1 MSRPTTR
8 VLELLALLQ
17 DRGRVSGPE
26 LAERLGVDLRTVR
39 RYVEKLA
46 ELGLPVEASRGRNG
60 GYRLAPGW
68 KLPPLM
74 LSDDEAVAVVL
85 GLLAARR
92 DGLATTEPAVDG
104 ALEKV
109 RRVLPA
115 ELRDRVRALE
125 RALGFSAA
133 TWPPPTPAP
142 AAPPL
147 GSAPPAPAAP
157 PLGSAPPAPA
167 APPVPLGAAPTPPAT
182 ETVLALS
189 DAIGRERRVE
199 LRYVRRDGEH
209 STRQL
214 DPYGIVF
221 HRGRWYLT
229 GHDHGRDALRTL
241 RLDRIEQVR
250 LLRRAAPPP
259 AGFDPVGAVARS
271 LAQAPWRWQVEV
283 ELDAPLEEVRRFVP
297 PHFAELE
304 RRGARVV
311 LRARAERLD
320 GMARLLAGLGAPL
333 RVIEPPELRDEL
345 AALAARLTV
354 SALRE
359 H

>member
-8 VLELLALLQ
+8 VLELLELLQ

-39 RYVEKLA
+39 RYVEKLG
-46 ELGLPVEASRGRNG
+46 ELGLPVESERGRNG

-109 RRVLPA
+109 RRVLPV
-115 ELRDRVRALE
+115 ELRERVRALE
-125 RALGFSAA
+125 GALGFSGGP
-133 TWPPPTPAP
+133 WQPE
-142 AAPPL
+142 
-147 GSAPPAPAAP
+147 
-157 PLGSAPPAPA
+157 
-167 APPVPLGAAPTPPAT
+167 PPAT
-182 ETVLALS
+182 ATVLTLS
-189 DAIGRERRVE
+189 DAIARERRVE
-199 LRYVRRDGEH
+199 LAYVRRDGAR

-214 DPYGIVF
+214 DPYGLVF
-221 HRGRWYLT
+221 HRGRWYLS

-259 AGFDPVGAVARS
+259 AGFDPVDAVTRS
-271 LAQAPWRWQVEV
+271 LARAPWRWRVEV
-283 ELDAPLEEVRRFVP
+283 ELDAPLEQLRPFVP
-297 PHFAELE
+297 PHTAELE
-304 RRGARVV
+304 QRGDRVV
-311 LRARAERLD
+311 LLARAERLD
-320 GMARLLAGLGAPL
+320 GMARLLAALGAPMT
-333 RVIEPPELRDEL
+333 VIEPPELRDEL

-359 H
+359 PR

>member
-8 VLELLALLQ
+8 VLELLELLQ

-39 RYVEKLA
+39 RYVEKLG
-46 ELGLPVEASRGRNG
+46 ELGLPVEAERGRNG

-109 RRVLPA
+109 RRVLPV
-115 ELRDRVRALE
+115 ELRERVRALE
-125 RALGFSAA
+125 GALGFSASA
-133 TWPPPTPAP
+133 WPSHAPP
-142 AAPPL
+142 AAT
-147 GSAPPAPAAP
+147 PPAPAA
-157 PLGSAPPAPA
+157 GAAPHAGTGAHTVSSPAPA
-167 APPVPLGAAPTPPAT
+167 GPWRPSPPAT
-182 ETVLALS
+182 ATVLTLS
-189 DAIGRERRVE
+189 DAIARERRVE
-199 LRYVRRDGEH
+199 LGYVRRDGER

-229 GHDHGRDALRTL
+229 GHDHSRDALRTL

-259 AGFDPVGAVARS
+259 AGFDPVDAVARS

-304 RRGARVV
+304 QRGARVA
-311 LRARAERLD
+311 LRARVERLD

-359 H
+359 R

>member
-8 VLELLALLQ
+8 VLELLELLQ

-26 LAERLGVDLRTVR
+26 LAARLGVDLRTVR
-39 RYVEKLA
+39 RYVAKLE
-46 ELGLPVEASRGRNG
+46 ELGLPVDADRGRNG

-74 LSDDEAVAVVL
+74 LSDDEATAVVL

-92 DGLATTEPAVDG
+92 DGLATAAPAVDG

-115 ELRDRVRALE
+115 ELRERVRALE
-125 RALGFSAA
+125 AALGFSQRRGEPTPPAIRDERAA
-133 TWPPPTPAP
+133 APPPARTPAP
-142 AAPPL
+142 A
-147 GSAPPAPAAP
+147 PPAGVPA
-157 PLGSAPPAPA
+157 
-167 APPVPLGAAPTPPAT
+167 PPAT
-182 ETVLALS
+182 ETVLALA
-189 DAIGRERRVE
+189 DAIARERRVE
-199 LRYVRRDGEH
+199 IAYADRAGSR

-221 HRGRWYLT
+221 HHGRWYLSA
-229 GHDHGRDALRTL
+229 HDHGRDALRTL
-241 RLDRIEQVR
+241 RLDRIASVR

-259 AGFDPVGAVARS
+259 AGFDPVAAVARA
-271 LAQAPWRWQVEV
+271 LARVPWRWEVEV
-283 ELDAPLEEVRRFVP
+283 VLDASLAELRAQLP
-297 PHFAELE
+297 PHAAELE
-304 RRGARVV
+304 PREDGVL

-333 RVIEPPELRDEL
+333 RVIGPPELRDEL
-345 AALAARLTV
+345 ARLADRLAA
-354 SALRE
+354 AAAAG
-359 H
+359 

>member
-8 VLELLALLQ
+8 VLELLELLQ

-39 RYVEKLA
+39 RYVEKLG
-46 ELGLPVEASRGRNG
+46 ELGLPVESERGRSG

-74 LSDDEAVAVVL
+74 LSDDEAVAIVL

-104 ALEKV
+104 ALEKI

-115 ELRDRVRALE
+115 ELRERVRALE
-125 RALGFSAA
+125 GALGFSSGGWLPAGP
-133 TWPPPTPAP
+133 PPPTPANP
-142 AAPPL
+142 RDAAPPA
-147 GSAPPAPAAP
+147 GVTPPVPRDPAPPAF
-157 PLGSAPPAPA
+157 PAPQ
-167 APPVPLGAAPTPPAT
+167 PPAT
-182 ETVLALS
+182 ATVLTLS
-189 DAIGRERRVE
+189 DAIARERRVE
-199 LRYVRRDGEH
+199 LDYVRRDGAR

-221 HRGRWYLT
+221 HRGRWYLS

-241 RLDRIEQVR
+241 RLDRIERVR

-259 AGFDPVGAVARS
+259 AGFDPVDAVTRS
-271 LAQAPWRWQVEV
+271 LARAPWRWRVEV
-283 ELDAPLEEVRRFVP
+283 ELDAPLEQLRPFVP
-297 PHFAELE
+297 PHTAELE
-304 RRGARVV
+304 QRGDRVV
-311 LRARAERLD
+311 LRARADRLD
-320 GMARLLAGLGAPL
+320 GMARLLAALGAPL
-333 RVIEPPELRDEL
+333 TVIEPPELRDEL

-359 H
+359 PR